1 MNKQVKQ
8 LTELANRCAIIAKE
22 NHFKLNGRTVFK
34 NDEVEIG
41 IYCGSDYNISSTC
54 FKIKSN
60 YCRSVEVYLY
70 SKRIDINYNLTLEE
84 IKTLITNCTLFIDSN
99 LEIDTEKL
107 AEENKARITNQITE
121 LENQLSNIKSL

>member
-22 NHFKLNGRTVFK
+22 NHFKLHGRTFFK
-34 NDEVEIG
+34 NAKVEIG
-41 IYCGSDYNISSTC
+41 IYCGSDYNTSATWFI
-54 FKIKSN
+54 IKSD
-60 YCRSVEVYLY
+60 YCRTVEVSLY
-70 SKRIDINYNLTLEE
+70 SKRIDMDYTLTLEE

-99 LEIDTEKL
+99 FEIDTEKL

-121 LENQLSNIKSL
+121 LENQLNNIKAL